1 MMATIPLV
9 EHNLQKDEEQLC
21 VWLQRFNNEPQ
32 IIQNILFN
40 CQSGLFH
47 VGEATFG
54 LFRRN
59 DSIFGKTR
67 SQAKLVE
74 EPHSCVIPIYS
85 FEQVNIGL

>member
-1 MMATIPLV
+1 MMMATIPLV

-47 VGEATFG
+47 VG
-54 LFRRN
+54 
-59 DSIFGKTR
+59 
-67 SQAKLVE
+67 
-74 EPHSCVIPIYS
+74 
-85 FEQVNIGL
+85 